1 MTGGDSAALAM
12 RILPEIVLSVG
23 AMLAL
28 MLGVSG
34 AEAGRSQRA
43 AASGL
48 AAALGAAALSVGV
61 LTSSAVP
68 VGTTQ
73 LASDAFR
80 WTLTALLSLGTGAA
94 IVLSDAYDRRAGVAR
109 AETPALLLLAATGMT
124 LLTSARDLMII
135 FLGIEL
141 MSLATYVLVAMH
153 RTSARSAEAAI
164 KYFLLGAFS
173 TAFLLYGI
181 ALVYGATGQVQ
192 VSFIGTAIQQG
203 AKFPGLLMAGVGLM
217 LVGLLFKVAVAPF
230 HLWTP
235 DVYDGAP
242 TAVTGFMAASVKAA
256 AFAVFLRISTEAF
269 GPLIERW
276 HPVLWVLAAATMV
289 IGNVL
294 ALGQQLIKRIL
305 AYSSI
310 AHAGYL
316 LVGIVSYSAAGSTAL
331 VFYLVAY
338 TLATMGAFA
347 VLVALSDGTDRALTR
362 DDLAGLRETHPWLAF
377 AFAVCVLSMLGFPL
391 AGGVGFFAK
400 WQLLQAAMQ
409 ATVPQQTLAI
419 VLVLSSVVSAGYY
432 LGLIAPMFMKP
443 SQRGRATTMPVPFG
457 VRAVAV
463 GCAVAVLILGV
474 LPSSLTRLAQRSAP
488 AMIGS
493 TPSVASLQP

>member
-1 MTGGDSAALAM
+1 MTPVAPATWLGL
-12 RILPEIVLSVG
+12 ILPEIALSIG
-23 AMLAL
+23 AMAAL
-28 MLGVSG
+28 LLGVTG
-34 AEAGRSQRA
+34 PDAGRARRA
-43 AASGL
+43 SLAALAATL
-48 AAALGAAALSVGV
+48 AAALAAVTALNTGGGA
-61 LTSSAVP
+61 
-68 VGTTQ
+68 VGTAM
-73 LASDAFR
+73 LAADGFR
-80 WTLTALLSLGTGAA
+80 WTLTLLLALGTAGAV
-94 IVLSDAYDRRAGVAR
+94 VLSEAYDRRAGVVR

-124 LLTSARDLMII
+124 LLTAARDLMVV

-153 RTSARSAEAAI
+153 RTSARSAEAAV

-181 ALVYGATGQVQ
+181 ALVYGATGQMHLEG
-192 VSFIGTAIQQG
+192 IGQAIG
-203 AKFPGLLMAGVGLM
+203 AGTRMPGLLMAGIALM
-217 LVGLLFKVAVAPF
+217 LVGLSFKVAVAPF

-242 TAVTGFMAASVKAA
+242 TAITAFMAASVKAA
-256 AFAVFLRISTEAF
+256 AFAIFLRITAEAF
-269 GPLIERW
+269 GPVLTQW

-289 IGNVL
+289 LGNVL
-294 ALGQQLIKRIL
+294 ALGQQQVKRVL

-316 LVGIVSYSAAGSTAL
+316 LVGVVTHSQAGATAL

-347 VLVALSDGTDRALTR
+347 VLVAISDGTDRPLTR
-362 DDLAGLRETHPWLAF
+362 DDLAGLRASHPVLAL

-400 WQLLQAAMQ
+400 WQLLQAALQ

-419 VLVLSSVVSAGYY
+419 VLVLSSIVSAGYY
-432 LGLIAPMFMKP
+432 LSLIAPVFMRP
-443 SQRGRATTMPVPFG
+443 AVPGRAAPSLVPAS
-457 VRAVAV
+457 VRLVAV
-463 GCAVAVLILGV
+463 GCAVLVLVLGV

-488 AMIGS
+488 AVLGA
-493 TPSVASLQP
+493 TPRVASLQP

>member
-1 MTGGDSAALAM
+1 MNGTLASALTM
-12 RILPEIVLSVG
+12 RILPEIVLSIG
-23 AMLAL
+23 AMASLL
-28 MLGVSG
+28 LGVSG
-34 AEAGRSQRA
+34 DLAGRARR
-43 AASGL
+43 
-48 AAALGAAALSVGV
+48 AALSGV
-61 LTSSAVP
+61 AATAVTVAIAVVMLMAVELP
-68 VGTTQ
+68 EGTRQ
-73 LASDAFR
+73 LANDRFR
-80 WTLTALLSLGTGAA
+80 WTLTALLAVGTGAA
-94 IVLSDAYDRRAGVAR
+94 VLLSDAYDRRAGVAR

-124 LLTSARDLMII
+124 LLTSARDLIVV

-141 MSLATYVLVAMH
+141 MSLATYILVAMH
-153 RTSARSAEAAI
+153 RASARSAEAAI

-181 ALVYGATGQVQ
+181 ALVYGATG
-192 VSFIGTAIQQG
+192 SMDLPGIGDAVRS
-203 AKFPGLLMAGVGLM
+203 AVRYPGLLNAGVGLM

-242 TAVTGFMAASVKAA
+242 TAVTGFMAAAVKAA
-256 AFAVFLRISTEAF
+256 AFAIFLRITTEAF
-269 GPLIERW
+269 GPLLERW

-294 ALGQQLIKRIL
+294 ALGQQQIKRVL

-316 LVGIVSYSAAGSTAL
+316 LVGVVSYSAAGSTAL

-347 VLVALSDGTDRALTR
+347 VLVTLSDGTDRPLTR
-362 DDLAGLRETHPWLAF
+362 DDLAGLRETHPWLAV
-377 AFAVCVLSMLGFPL
+377 AFAICILSMLGFPL

-409 ATVPQQTLAI
+409 ATVPQRMLAI
-419 VLVLSSVVSAGYY
+419 VLVLSSIVSAGYY
-432 LGLIAPMFMKP
+432 LALIAPVFMKP
-443 SQRGRATTMPVPFG
+443 AIGTRASKLPVPFG
-457 VRAVAV
+457 VQAIAI
-463 GCAVAVLILGV
+463 GCAVLVLALGV
-474 LPSSLTRLAQRSAP
+474 MPSSLTRLAQRSAP
-488 AMIGS
+488 AMPAS
-493 TPSVASLQP
+493 PSAVASLQP